1 SARPPTP
8 LSPASA
14 SIAADGRGA
23 NRAWIAP
30 VIAAVVLLGGVGVLV
45 LGRGSDG
52 GPEPVTTALIAEAND
67 PDDPIVETTVPF
79 VTSPPLLEP
88 TTTITTDSTTTIAT
102 TTTSTTTTSTTTTV
116 APAAGGPTQVQLDNA
131 LLGIGDIG
139 DGAWLEQVPE
149 PDDDLCGTAP
159 DAVEPDAR
167 ADSLFQEIVGEPIG
181 VRQVSNS
188 LFTYATPEI
197 AEQAFT
203 ADVDL
208 LVSCNATTVEVEGT
222 QYRVEVDDD
231 SFTAE
236 ESVDFP
242 CADQSAF
249 LVTQLVN
256 DQAAVPYIAQSA
268 VAFRCGRNITLT
280 TLTTT
285 LAIDDLSDDDFFDAA
300 GLSNIRVGE
309 LAGS

>member
-1 SARPPTP
+1 
-8 LSPASA
+8 
-14 SIAADGRGA
+14 
-23 NRAWIAP
+23 
-30 VIAAVVLLGGVGVLV
+30 
-45 LGRGSDG
+45 
-52 GPEPVTTALIAEAND
+52 
-67 PDDPIVETTVPF
+67 
-79 VTSPPLLEP
+79 
-88 TTTITTDSTTTIAT
+88 
-102 TTTSTTTTSTTTTV
+102 STTTTSTTTTV